1 MSTPADIEALLRRCY
16 AAFNVRDLEGVL
28 ALMHPDVTWA
38 NGWEGGWVTGRDG
51 VRDYHRPSDRA

>member
-38 NGWEGGWVTGRDG
+38 NG
-51 VRDYHRPSDRA
+51 